1 MWKYIKYRF
10 NKAFEKNILFL
21 FFFLF
26 GASILGIFLFAI
38 LLFLLQKIGL
48 LSAEN
53 IFLQTLWY
61 VFRLFYDQNA
71 ILSLNVEQINLLDFI
86 SRFAVTIFGI
96 LVFSTIIGIIT
107 NFIYSRVEALRSGKG
122 KIEEEN
128 HIVFF
133 NFSIQ
138 LIPLIA
144 ELCVAY
150 SKEKK
155 TFVIVSNEEPLEV
168 IERINNSIVKI
179 PKNIS
184 IVARK
189 GFAWQRKLLDLVNL
203 SKAKQVIILKP
214 DVGEKYVSEL
224 DCDVEVGKSF
234 TYLIANENW
243 KKNPCSIVAEFHDD
257 STSRLYL
264 NYCKD
269 EINKQHEKFGKDWE
283 APSIISSSNLESS
296 LLSTCINT
304 PDLTEIYDNIFGYEG
319 SEIYFV
325 DPNELKFKNLLKKYW
340 GKGLKEINTVFDHII
355 VLGFYYYEDK
365 YDNTWNRIFLNTS
378 SGFPF
383 QENYG
388 LICIAEDED
397 QIINEF
403 TKSSNQI
410 NKVKE
415 INPNFKTDDGDID
428 ILLFDF
434 SSGKNI
440 KYLQHMIQSFIGL
453 NYYNN
458 LKSIKIFRQEVDE
471 SINDKKFLP
480 QKPDYKILENQDN
493 YPELG
498 LVFHVVKT
506 NSKQK
511 FNFQVYSIR
520 SNSILKSKIN
530 AGDFI
535 LNVITESDLAKFKNK
550 SEDEYSFFSNTSK
563 MAVKKFKDHVENLVK
578 DKNDLIIVVKNYNNN
593 KIDFIKLS
601 FKDIEMHKNLI
612 LSEFEKLKINRQKM
626 ISNIHENYIVEQKNL
641 DQFTKEMN
649 TTTAQEYENNNCYIF
664 INETSKKVQKFRDNP
679 TEDHVMINNFIG
691 FSNLKHD
698 NQKISDHS
706 MITEINGYRTK
717 KVLENYKNN
726 FFSPYMGNDVIEMN
740 SIISKYISSATFD
753 PKNAKLIDLLFG
765 RIHTIKAHS
774 LVDDVLKTNF
784 CELENYFQDKNE
796 TLIGIIDYEFDKMQN
811 RKINNITINPDQ
823 KKELIL
829 DKGDRL
835 ITIANFNN
843 LEMVNHSQWLHI
855 L

>member
-10 NKAFEKNILFL
+10 NKAFEKNILYL

-26 GASILGIFLFAI
+26 GASIVGIFLFAI
-38 LLFLLQKIGL
+38 LLFLLQTLGL
-48 LSAEN
+48 LSDEN

-71 ILSLNVEQINLLDFI
+71 ILSLSVEQNNLLDFI

-107 NFIYSRVEALRSGKG
+107 TFIANKVEALRSGKG

-128 HIVFF
+128 HIIFF

-138 LIPLIA
+138 LVPLIS

-150 SKEKK
+150 AKEKK
-155 TFVIVSNEEPLEV
+155 TFVIVSNEEPLKV
-168 IERINNSIVKI
+168 IDRVNSIIKI

-189 GFAWQRKLLDLVNL
+189 GFAWQSKTLDLVNL
-203 SKAKQVIILKP
+203 SKAKQIIILKP
-214 DVGEKYVSEL
+214 DVGEINTSEL

-243 KKNPCSIVAEFHDD
+243 QKNPCSIVAEFHD
-257 STSRLYL
+257 TSSSNLYL

-269 EINKQHEKFGKDWE
+269 IIKEQREKFGKDWE
-283 APSIISSSNLESS
+283 APSIISSSSLESN
-296 LLSTCINT
+296 LLATCINT

-319 SEIYFV
+319 SEVYFV
-325 DPNELKFKNLLKKYW
+325 DPKESKFANLLEKYW
-340 GKGLKEINTVFDHII
+340 GKGLKEINSIFNHII

-383 QENYG
+383 QKNYG
-388 LICIAEDED
+388 LVCIAEDED
-397 QIINEF
+397 QILSELS
-403 TKSSNQI
+403 KEHNQI
-410 NKVKE
+410 NNVKE
-415 INPNFKTDDGDID
+415 INPNFQTDDQDID
-428 ILLFDF
+428 ILLFDHTT
-434 SSGKNI
+434 GKNI
-440 KYLQHMIQSFIGL
+440 QYLKHMIHSIISL

-458 LKSIKIFRQEVDE
+458 LKSIKVFRQEIDE
-471 SINDKKFLP
+471 NTNDKNFLP
-480 QKPDYKILENQDN
+480 QKPDYRILENQEN
-493 YPELG
+493 RPELG
-498 LVFHVVKT
+498 LIFHVIKT

-511 FNFQVYSIR
+511 FNFQIYSIR
-520 SNSILKSKIN
+520 KNSILKSKIN
-530 AGDFI
+530 PGDII
-535 LNVITESDLAKFKNK
+535 LNIIKESDLTKFQNKN
-550 SEDEYSFFSNTSK
+550 EDEYSFFSTSSNVV
-563 MAVKKFKDHVENLVK
+563 VKKFKEYTEKLVK
-578 DKNDLIIVVKNYNNN
+578 DKNDLIIILKRFDNN

-601 FKDIEMHKNLI
+601 SKEVDKHKSLI
-612 LSEFEKLKINRQKM
+612 LTEFEKLKENRQKM
-626 ISNIHENYIVEQKNL
+626 ISNIYENYTVEEKDLKQSVK
-641 DQFTKEMN
+641 DM
-649 TTTAQEYENNNCYIF
+649 TTTTVQQYENSNCYIF
-664 INETSKKVQKFRDNP
+664 INETSKKIQKFRDNP
-679 TEDHVMINNFIG
+679 TEDHVMINNFVG

-706 MITEINGYRTK
+706 MITEVNGYRTK
-717 KVLENYKNN
+717 TILENYKNK

-753 PKNAKLIDLLFG
+753 SKNAKLIDLLFG

-774 LVDDVLKTNF
+774 LVDEELKTNF
-784 CELENYFQDKNE
+784 SELENYFQDKNE
-796 TLIGIIDYEFDKMQN
+796 TLIGIIDYDFNKMQN

-823 KKELIL
+823 KKEIVL

>member
-1 MWKYIKYRF
+1 MFKYIKYKF
-10 NKAFEKNILFL
+10 NKAFEKNILYL

-26 GASILGIFLFAI
+26 GISILGILLFAI
-38 LLFLLQKIGL
+38 LLFLLQTVGL
-48 LSAEN
+48 LSDEN

-71 ILSLNVEQINLLDFI
+71 ILSLSVEQNNLIDFI

-107 NFIYSRVEALRSGKG
+107 TFIANKVESLRSGKS

-138 LIPLIA
+138 LVPLIS

-150 SKEKK
+150 AKEKK
-155 TFVIVSNEEPLEV
+155 TFVIVSNEEPLRV
-168 IERINNSIVKI
+168 IERVNSIIKI

-189 GFAWQRKLLDLVNL
+189 GFAWQSKTLDLVNL
-203 SKAKQVIILKP
+203 SKAKQIIILKP
-214 DVGEKYVSEL
+214 DVGEKHTSEL

-243 KKNPCSIVAEFHDD
+243 QKNPCSIVAEFHDT
-257 STSRLYL
+257 STSNLYL

-269 EINKQHEKFGKDWE
+269 IIKMQREKLGKDWE
-283 APSIISSSNLESS
+283 APSIISSSSLESN
-296 LLSTCINT
+296 LLATCINT

-319 SEIYFV
+319 SEVYFV
-325 DPNELKFKNLLKKYW
+325 DPKEPKFASLLEKYW
-340 GKGLKEINTVFDHII
+340 GKGLKEINSIFDRII
-355 VLGFYYYEDK
+355 VLGFYYYDDK

-383 QENYG
+383 QKNYG
-388 LICIAEDED
+388 LVCIAEDED
-397 QIINEF
+397 QILSELS
-403 TKSSNQI
+403 KEHNQT

-415 INPNFKTDDGDID
+415 INPNFQTDDEDID
-428 ILLFDF
+428 ILLFDHTT
-434 SSGKNI
+434 GKNI
-440 KYLQHMIQSFIGL
+440 EYLKNMIKSIVGL

-458 LKSIKIFRQEVDE
+458 LKGIKVFRQEVDE
-471 SINDKKFLP
+471 NINDKKFLP
-480 QKPDYKILENQDN
+480 QKPDYKILENQEN
-493 YPELG
+493 HPEIG
-498 LVFHVVKT
+498 LIFHVIRT
-506 NSKQK
+506 NNKEK

-530 AGDFI
+530 PGDII
-535 LNVITESDLAKFKNK
+535 LNVITESELAKFQNKN
-550 SEDEYSFFSNTSK
+550 EDECSFFSNNSNK
-563 MAVKKFKDHVENLVK
+563 VAKKFKDYVEKLIK
-578 DKNDLIIVVKNYNNN
+578 DKNDVIIIVKHYNSNE
-593 KIDFIKLS
+593 IDFIKLS
-601 FKDIEMHKNLI
+601 NKDVDKHKNLI
-612 LSEFEKLKINRQKM
+612 LSEFEKLKEKRQKM
-626 ISNIHENYIVEQKNL
+626 ISNIYENYIVEQKNL
-641 DQFTKEMN
+641 DKSVKEMSA
-649 TTTAQEYENNNCYIF
+649 TTVQQYENSNCYIF
-664 INETSKKVQKFRDNP
+664 INDNSKKIQKFRDNP
-679 TEDHVMINNFIG
+679 TEDHAMINNFIG

-717 KVLENYKNN
+717 RILENYKNN

-765 RIHTIKAHS
+765 RVHTIKAHS
-774 LVDDVLKTNF
+774 LADDELKTNF

-796 TLIGIIDYEFDKMQN
+796 TLIGIIDYDFDKMQN

-823 KKELIL
+823 KKEIVL

>member
-10 NKAFEKNILFL
+10 NKAFEKNILYL

-26 GASILGIFLFAI
+26 GASIVGIFLFAI
-38 LLFLLQKIGL
+38 LLFLLQTLGL
-48 LSAEN
+48 LSDEN

-71 ILSLNVEQINLLDFI
+71 ILSLSVEQNNLLDFI

-107 NFIYSRVEALRSGKG
+107 TFIANKVEALRSGKG

-128 HIVFF
+128 HIIFF

-138 LIPLIA
+138 LVPLIS

-150 SKEKK
+150 AKEKK
-155 TFVIVSNEEPLEV
+155 TFVIVSNEEPLKV
-168 IERINNSIVKI
+168 IDRVNSIIKI

-189 GFAWQRKLLDLVNL
+189 GFAWQSKTLDLVNL
-203 SKAKQVIILKP
+203 SKAKQIIILKP
-214 DVGEKYVSEL
+214 DVGEINTSEL

-243 KKNPCSIVAEFHDD
+243 QKNPCSIVAEFHD
-257 STSRLYL
+257 TSSSNLYL

-269 EINKQHEKFGKDWE
+269 IIKEQREKFGKDWE
-283 APSIISSSNLESS
+283 APSIISSASLESNL
-296 LLSTCINT
+296 LATCINT

-319 SEIYFV
+319 SEVYFV
-325 DPNELKFKNLLKKYW
+325 DPKEPKFANLLEKYW
-340 GKGLKEINTVFDHII
+340 GKGLKEINSIFNHII

-383 QENYG
+383 QKNYG
-388 LICIAEDED
+388 LVCIAEDED
-397 QIINEF
+397 QILSELS
-403 TKSSNQI
+403 KEHNQI

-415 INPNFKTDDGDID
+415 INPNFQTDDQDID
-428 ILLFDF
+428 ILLFDHTT
-434 SSGKNI
+434 GKNI
-440 KYLQHMIQSFIGL
+440 QYLKHMIQSIISL

-458 LKSIKIFRQEVDE
+458 LKSIKVFRQEVDE
-471 SINDKKFLP
+471 NTNDKNFLP
-480 QKPDYKILENQDN
+480 QKPDYRILENQEN
-493 YPELG
+493 RPELG
-498 LVFHVVKT
+498 LIFHVIKT

-520 SNSILKSKIN
+520 KNSILKSKIN
-530 AGDFI
+530 PGDII
-535 LNVITESDLAKFKNK
+535 LNIIKESDLTKFQNKN
-550 SEDEYSFFSNTSK
+550 EDEYSFISSSSNIV
-563 MAVKKFKDHVENLVK
+563 VKKFKEYTEKLVK
-578 DKNDLIIVVKNYNNN
+578 DKNDLIIILKRFDNN

-601 FKDIEMHKNLI
+601 SKEVDKHKSLI
-612 LSEFEKLKINRQKM
+612 LTEFEKLKENRQKM
-626 ISNIHENYIVEQKNL
+626 ISNIYENYTVEEKNL
-641 DQFTKEMN
+641 EQSVKDMN
-649 TTTAQEYENNNCYIF
+649 TTTVQQYENSNCYIF
-664 INETSKKVQKFRDNP
+664 INESSKKIQKFRDNP
-679 TEDHVMINNFIG
+679 TEDHIMINNFVG

-706 MITEINGYRTK
+706 MITEVNGYRTK
-717 KVLENYKNN
+717 TILENYKNK

-753 PKNAKLIDLLFG
+753 SKNAKLIDLLFG

-774 LVDDVLKTNF
+774 LVDEELKTNF
-784 CELENYFQDKNE
+784 SELENYFQDKNE
-796 TLIGIIDYEFDKMQN
+796 TLIGIIDYDFNKMQN

-823 KKELIL
+823 KKEIVL

>member
-1 MWKYIKYRF
+1 MFKYIKYKF
-10 NKAFEKNILFL
+10 NKAFEKNILYL
-21 FFFLF
+21 FIFLF
-26 GASILGIFLFAI
+26 GISILGILLFAI
-38 LLFLLQKIGL
+38 LLFLLQTVGL
-48 LSAEN
+48 LSDEN

-71 ILSLNVEQINLLDFI
+71 ILSLSVEQNNLIDFI

-107 NFIYSRVEALRSGKG
+107 TFIANKVESLRSGKS

-138 LIPLIA
+138 LVPLIS

-150 SKEKK
+150 AKEKK
-155 TFVIVSNEEPLEV
+155 TFVIVSNEEPLRV
-168 IERINNSIVKI
+168 IERVNSIIKI

-189 GFAWQRKLLDLVNL
+189 GFAWQSKTLDLVNL
-203 SKAKQVIILKP
+203 SKAKQIIILKP
-214 DVGEKYVSEL
+214 DVGEKHTSEL

-243 KKNPCSIVAEFHDD
+243 QKNPCSIVAEFHDT
-257 STSRLYL
+257 STSNLYL
-264 NYCKD
+264 NYCEDIIKM
-269 EINKQHEKFGKDWE
+269 QREKLGKDWE
-283 APSIISSSNLESS
+283 APSIISSSSLESN
-296 LLSTCINT
+296 LLATCINT

-319 SEIYFV
+319 SEVYFV
-325 DPNELKFKNLLKKYW
+325 DPKEPKFASLLEKYW
-340 GKGLKEINTVFDHII
+340 GKGLKEINSIFDRII
-355 VLGFYYYEDK
+355 VLGFYYYDDK

-383 QENYG
+383 QKNYG
-388 LICIAEDED
+388 LVCIAEDED
-397 QIINEF
+397 QILSEL
-403 TKSSNQI
+403 TKEHNQT

-415 INPNFKTDDGDID
+415 INPNFQTDDEDID
-428 ILLFDF
+428 ILLFDHTT
-434 SSGKNI
+434 GKNI
-440 KYLQHMIQSFIGL
+440 EYLKHMIKSIIGL

-458 LKSIKIFRQEVDE
+458 LKGIKVFRQEVDE
-471 SINDKKFLP
+471 NINDKKFLP
-480 QKPDYKILENQDN
+480 QKPDYKILENQEN
-493 YPELG
+493 HPEIG
-498 LVFHVVKT
+498 LIFHVIRT
-506 NSKQK
+506 NNKEK

-530 AGDFI
+530 PGDII
-535 LNVITESDLAKFKNK
+535 LNVIAESELAKFQNKN
-550 SEDEYSFFSNTSK
+550 EDECSFFSNNSNK
-563 MAVKKFKDHVENLVK
+563 VVKKFKDYVEKLIK
-578 DKNDLIIVVKNYNNN
+578 DKNDVIIIVKHYNSNE
-593 KIDFIKLS
+593 IDFIKLS
-601 FKDIEMHKNLI
+601 NKDVDKHKDLI
-612 LSEFEKLKINRQKM
+612 LSEFEKLKEKRQKM
-626 ISNIHENYIVEQKNL
+626 ISNIYENYIVEQKNL
-641 DQFTKEMN
+641 DKSVKEMSA
-649 TTTAQEYENNNCYIF
+649 TTVQQYENSNCYIF
-664 INETSKKVQKFRDNP
+664 INDNSKKIQKFRDNP
-679 TEDHVMINNFIG
+679 TEDHAMINNFIG

-717 KVLENYKNN
+717 RILENYKNN

-765 RIHTIKAHS
+765 RVHTIKAHS
-774 LVDDVLKTNF
+774 LADDELKTNF

-796 TLIGIIDYEFDKMQN
+796 TLIGIIDYDFDKMQN

-823 KKELIL
+823 KKEIVL

>member
-10 NKAFEKNILFL
+10 NKAFEKNILYL

-26 GASILGIFLFAI
+26 GASIVGIFLFAI
-38 LLFLLQKIGL
+38 LLFLLQTLGL
-48 LSAEN
+48 LSDEN

-71 ILSLNVEQINLLDFI
+71 ILSLSVEQNNLLDFI

-107 NFIYSRVEALRSGKG
+107 TFIANKVEALRSGKG

-128 HIVFF
+128 HIIFF

-138 LIPLIA
+138 LVPLIS

-150 SKEKK
+150 AKEKK
-155 TFVIVSNEEPLEV
+155 TFVIVSNEEPLKV
-168 IERINNSIVKI
+168 IDRVNSIIKI

-189 GFAWQRKLLDLVNL
+189 GFAWQSKTLDLVNL
-203 SKAKQVIILKP
+203 SKAKQIIILKP
-214 DVGEKYVSEL
+214 DVGEINTSEL

-243 KKNPCSIVAEFHDD
+243 QKNPCSIVAEFHD
-257 STSRLYL
+257 TSSSNLYL

-269 EINKQHEKFGKDWE
+269 IIKEQREKLGKDWE
-283 APSIISSSNLESS
+283 APSIISSSSLESN
-296 LLSTCINT
+296 LLATCINT

-319 SEIYFV
+319 SEVYFV
-325 DPNELKFKNLLKKYW
+325 DPKESKFANLLEKYW
-340 GKGLKEINTVFDHII
+340 GKGLKEINSIFNHII
-355 VLGFYYYEDK
+355 VLGFYYYDDK

-383 QENYG
+383 QKNYG
-388 LICIAEDED
+388 LVCIAEDED
-397 QIINEF
+397 QILSELS
-403 TKSSNQI
+403 KEHNQI

-415 INPNFKTDDGDID
+415 INPNFQTDDQDIN
-428 ILLFDF
+428 ILLFDHTA
-434 SSGKNI
+434 GKNI
-440 KYLQHMIQSFIGL
+440 QYLKHMIQSIVSL

-458 LKSIKIFRQEVDE
+458 LKSIKVFRQDVDE
-471 SINDKKFLP
+471 NTNDKNFLP
-480 QKPDYKILENQDN
+480 QKPDYRILENQEN
-493 YPELG
+493 RPELG
-498 LVFHVVKT
+498 LIFHVIKT

-520 SNSILKSKIN
+520 KNSILKSKIN
-530 AGDFI
+530 PGDII
-535 LNVITESDLAKFKNK
+535 LNIIKESDLAKFQNKN
-550 SEDEYSFFSNTSK
+550 EDEYSFICSSSSIV
-563 MAVKKFKDHVENLVK
+563 VKKFKEYTEKLVK
-578 DKNDLIIVVKNYNNN
+578 DKNDLIIILKRYNNN
-593 KIDFIKLS
+593 KIDFVKLNS
-601 FKDIEMHKNLI
+601 KEVDKHKNLI
-612 LSEFEKLKINRQKM
+612 LNEFEKLKENRQKM
-626 ISNIHENYIVEQKNL
+626 ISNIYENYSVEEKNL
-641 DQFTKEMN
+641 EQSVKNMN
-649 TTTAQEYENNNCYIF
+649 TTTVQQYENSNCYIF
-664 INETSKKVQKFRDNP
+664 INETSKKIQKFRDNP

-706 MITEINGYRTK
+706 MITEVNGFRTK
-717 KVLENYKNN
+717 SILENYKNK

-765 RIHTIKAHS
+765 RVHTIKAHS
-774 LVDDVLKTNF
+774 LVDDELKTNF
-784 CELENYFQDKNE
+784 SELENYFQDKNE
-796 TLIGIIDYEFDKMQN
+796 TLIGIIDYDFDKMQN

-823 KKELIL
+823 KKEINL

>member
-1 MWKYIKYRF
+1 MFKYIKYKF
-10 NKAFEKNILFL
+10 NKAFEKNILYL

-26 GASILGIFLFAI
+26 GISILGILLFAI
-38 LLFLLQKIGL
+38 LLFLLQTVGL
-48 LSAEN
+48 LSDEN

-71 ILSLNVEQINLLDFI
+71 ILSLSVEQNNLIDFI

-107 NFIYSRVEALRSGKG
+107 TFIANKVESLRSGKS

-138 LIPLIA
+138 LVPLIS

-150 SKEKK
+150 AKEKK
-155 TFVIVSNEEPLEV
+155 TFVIVSNEEPLRV
-168 IERINNSIVKI
+168 IERVNSIIKI

-189 GFAWQRKLLDLVNL
+189 GFAWQSKTLDLVNL
-203 SKAKQVIILKP
+203 SKAKQIIILKP
-214 DVGEKYVSEL
+214 DVGEKHTSEL

-243 KKNPCSIVAEFHDD
+243 QKNPCSIVAEFHDT
-257 STSRLYL
+257 STSNLYL
-264 NYCKD
+264 NYCEDIIKM
-269 EINKQHEKFGKDWE
+269 QREKLGKDWE
-283 APSIISSSNLESS
+283 APSIISSSSLESN
-296 LLSTCINT
+296 LLATCINT

-319 SEIYFV
+319 SEVYFV
-325 DPNELKFKNLLKKYW
+325 DPKEPKFASLLEKYW
-340 GKGLKEINTVFDHII
+340 GKGLKEINSIFDRII
-355 VLGFYYYEDK
+355 VLGFYYYDDK

-383 QENYG
+383 QKNYG
-388 LICIAEDED
+388 LVCIAEDED
-397 QIINEF
+397 QILSEL
-403 TKSSNQI
+403 TKEHNQT

-415 INPNFKTDDGDID
+415 INPNFQTDDEDID
-428 ILLFDF
+428 ILLFDHTT
-434 SSGKNI
+434 GKNI
-440 KYLQHMIQSFIGL
+440 EYLKHMIKSIIGL

-458 LKSIKIFRQEVDE
+458 LKGIKVFRQEVDE
-471 SINDKKFLP
+471 NINDKKFLP
-480 QKPDYKILENQDN
+480 QKPDYKILENQEN
-493 YPELG
+493 HPEIG
-498 LVFHVVKT
+498 LIFHVIRT
-506 NSKQK
+506 NNKEK

-530 AGDFI
+530 PGDII
-535 LNVITESDLAKFKNK
+535 LNVITESELAKFQNKN
-550 SEDEYSFFSNTSK
+550 EDECSFFSNNSNK
-563 MAVKKFKDHVENLVK
+563 VAKKFKDYVEKLIK
-578 DKNDLIIVVKNYNNN
+578 DKNDLIIIVKHYNSNE
-593 KIDFIKLS
+593 IDFIKLS
-601 FKDIEMHKNLI
+601 NKDVDKHKNLI
-612 LSEFEKLKINRQKM
+612 LSEFEKLKEKRQKM
-626 ISNIHENYIVEQKNL
+626 ISNIYENYIVEQKNL
-641 DQFTKEMN
+641 DKSVKEMSA
-649 TTTAQEYENNNCYIF
+649 TTVQQYENSNCYIF
-664 INETSKKVQKFRDNP
+664 INDNSKKIQKFRDNP
-679 TEDHVMINNFIG
+679 TEDHAMINNFIG

-698 NQKISDHS
+698 SQKISDHS

-717 KVLENYKNN
+717 RILENYKNN

-765 RIHTIKAHS
+765 RVHTIKAHS
-774 LVDDVLKTNF
+774 LADDELKTNF

-796 TLIGIIDYEFDKMQN
+796 TLIGIIDYDFDKMQN

-823 KKELIL
+823 KKEIVL

>member
-1 MWKYIKYRF
+1 MFKYIKYKF
-10 NKAFEKNILFL
+10 NKAFEKNILYL

-26 GASILGIFLFAI
+26 GISILGILLFAI
-38 LLFLLQKIGL
+38 LLFLLQTVGL
-48 LSAEN
+48 LSDEN

-71 ILSLNVEQINLLDFI
+71 ILSLSVEQNNLIDFI

-107 NFIYSRVEALRSGKG
+107 TFIANKVESLRSGKS

-138 LIPLIA
+138 LVPLIS

-150 SKEKK
+150 AKEKK
-155 TFVIVSNEEPLEV
+155 TFVIVSNEEPLRV
-168 IERINNSIVKI
+168 IERVNSIIKI

-189 GFAWQRKLLDLVNL
+189 GFAWQSKTLDLVNL
-203 SKAKQVIILKP
+203 SKAKQIIILKP
-214 DVGEKYVSEL
+214 DVGEKHTSEL

-243 KKNPCSIVAEFHDD
+243 QKNPCSIVAEFHDT
-257 STSRLYL
+257 STSNLYL
-264 NYCKD
+264 NYCEDIIKM
-269 EINKQHEKFGKDWE
+269 QREKLGKDWE
-283 APSIISSSNLESS
+283 APSIISSSSLESN
-296 LLSTCINT
+296 LLATCINT

-319 SEIYFV
+319 SEVYFV
-325 DPNELKFKNLLKKYW
+325 DTKEPKFTNVLNKYW
-340 GKGLKEINTVFDHII
+340 GKGLKEINSIFDRII
-355 VLGFYYYEDK
+355 VLGFYYYDDK

-383 QENYG
+383 QKNYG
-388 LICIAEDED
+388 LVCIAEDED
-397 QIINEF
+397 QILSELNKEH
-403 TKSSNQI
+403 NQT
-410 NKVKE
+410 NKIKE
-415 INPNFKTDDGDID
+415 INPNFQTDDEDID
-428 ILLFDF
+428 ILLFDHTT
-434 SSGKNI
+434 GKNI
-440 KYLQHMIQSFIGL
+440 EYLKHMIKSIIGL

-458 LKSIKIFRQEVDE
+458 LKGIKVFRQEVDE
-471 SINDKKFLP
+471 NINDKKFLP
-480 QKPDYKILENQDN
+480 QKSDYKTLENQEN
-493 YPELG
+493 HPEIG
-498 LVFHVVKT
+498 LIFHVIRT
-506 NSKQK
+506 NHKEK

-530 AGDFI
+530 PGDII
-535 LNVITESDLAKFKNK
+535 LNVIEESDLAKFQNKN
-550 SEDEYSFFSNTSK
+550 EDECSFFSNNSNIV
-563 MAVKKFKDHVENLVK
+563 VKEFKEHVEKLVK
-578 DKNDLIIVVKNYNNN
+578 DKNDLIIVVKYYNSNE
-593 KIDFIKLS
+593 IDFIKLS
-601 FKDIEMHKNLI
+601 NKDVDKHKNLI
-612 LSEFEKLKINRQKM
+612 LSEFEKLKEKRQKM
-626 ISNIHENYIVEQKNL
+626 ISNIYENYIVEQKNL
-641 DQFTKEMN
+641 EKSVKEMSV
-649 TTTAQEYENNNCYIF
+649 TTVQQYENSNCYIF
-664 INETSKKVQKFRDNP
+664 INDTSKKIQKFRDNP
-679 TEDHVMINNFIG
+679 TEDHAMINNFIG

-698 NQKISDHS
+698 SQKISDHS

-717 KVLENYKNN
+717 RILENYKNN

-765 RIHTIKAHS
+765 RVHTIKAHS
-774 LVDDVLKTNF
+774 LADDELKTNF

-796 TLIGIIDYEFDKMQN
+796 TLIGIIDYDFDKMQN

-823 KKELIL
+823 KKEIVL

>member
-10 NKAFEKNILFL
+10 NKAFEKNILYL

-38 LLFLLQKIGL
+38 LLFLLQTLGL
-48 LSAEN
+48 LSEEN

-71 ILSLNVEQINLLDFI
+71 ILSLNVEQNNLLDFI
-86 SRFAVTIFGI
+86 SRFAVTVFGI

-107 NFIYSRVEALRSGKG
+107 TFIANKVEALRSGKG

-128 HIVFF
+128 HIIFF

-138 LIPLIA
+138 LVPLIS

-150 SKEKK
+150 AKEKK
-155 TFVIVSNEEPLEV
+155 TFVIVSNEEPLKV
-168 IERINNSIVKI
+168 IDRVNSIIKI

-189 GFAWQRKLLDLVNL
+189 GFAWQSKTLDLVNL
-203 SKAKQVIILKP
+203 SKAKQIIILKP
-214 DVGEKYVSEL
+214 DVGEINTSEL

-243 KKNPCSIVAEFHDD
+243 QKNPCSIVAEFHD
-257 STSRLYL
+257 TSSSNLYL

-269 EINKQHEKFGKDWE
+269 IIKEQREKFGKDWE
-283 APSIISSSNLESS
+283 APSIISSSSLESN
-296 LLSTCINT
+296 LLATCINT

-319 SEIYFV
+319 SEVYFV
-325 DPNELKFKNLLKKYW
+325 DPKEPKFANLLEKYW
-340 GKGLKEINTVFDHII
+340 GKGLKEINSIFNHII

-383 QENYG
+383 QKNYG
-388 LICIAEDED
+388 LVCIAEDED
-397 QIINEF
+397 QILSELS
-403 TKSSNQI
+403 KEHNQI

-415 INPNFKTDDGDID
+415 INPNFQTDDQDID
-428 ILLFDF
+428 ILLFDHTT
-434 SSGKNI
+434 GKNI
-440 KYLQHMIQSFIGL
+440 QYLKHMIQSIISL

-458 LKSIKIFRQEVDE
+458 LKSIKVFRQDVDE
-471 SINDKKFLP
+471 NTNDKNFLP
-480 QKPDYKILENQDN
+480 QKPDYRILENQEN
-493 YPELG
+493 RPELG
-498 LVFHVVKT
+498 LIFHVIKT

-520 SNSILKSKIN
+520 KNSILKSKIN
-530 AGDFI
+530 PGDII
-535 LNVITESDLAKFKNK
+535 LNIIKESDLTKFQNKN
-550 SEDEYSFFSNTSK
+550 EDEYSFFSTSSNVV
-563 MAVKKFKDHVENLVK
+563 VKKFKEYTEKLVK
-578 DKNDLIIVVKNYNNN
+578 DKNDLIIILKRFDNN

-601 FKDIEMHKNLI
+601 SKEVDKHKSLI
-612 LSEFEKLKINRQKM
+612 LTEFEKLKENRQKM
-626 ISNIHENYIVEQKNL
+626 ISNIYENYTVEEKNL
-641 DQFTKEMN
+641 EQSVKDMN
-649 TTTAQEYENNNCYIF
+649 TTTVQQYENSNCYIF
-664 INETSKKVQKFRDNP
+664 INESSKKIQKFRDNP
-679 TEDHVMINNFIG
+679 TEDHIMINNFVG

-706 MITEINGYRTK
+706 MITEVNGYRTK
-717 KVLENYKNN
+717 TILENYKNK

-753 PKNAKLIDLLFG
+753 SKNAKLIDLLFG

-774 LVDDVLKTNF
+774 LVDEELKTNF
-784 CELENYFQDKNE
+784 SELENYFQGKNE
-796 TLIGIIDYEFDKMQN
+796 TLIGIIDYDFNKMQN

-823 KKELIL
+823 KKEIVL

>member
-10 NKAFEKNILFL
+10 NKAFEKNILYL

-38 LLFLLQKIGL
+38 LLFLLQTLGL
-48 LSAEN
+48 LSEEN

-71 ILSLNVEQINLLDFI
+71 ILSLNVEQNNLLDFI
-86 SRFAVTIFGI
+86 SRFAVTVFGI

-107 NFIYSRVEALRSGKG
+107 TFIANKVEALRSGKG

-128 HIVFF
+128 HIIFF

-138 LIPLIA
+138 LVPLIS

-150 SKEKK
+150 AKEKK
-155 TFVIVSNEEPLEV
+155 TFVIVSNEEPLKV
-168 IERINNSIVKI
+168 IDRVNSIIKI

-189 GFAWQRKLLDLVNL
+189 GFAWQSKTLDLVNL
-203 SKAKQVIILKP
+203 SKAKQIIILKP
-214 DVGEKYVSEL
+214 DVGEINTSEL

-243 KKNPCSIVAEFHDD
+243 QKNPCSIVAEFHD
-257 STSRLYL
+257 TSSSNLYL

-269 EINKQHEKFGKDWE
+269 IIKEQREKFGKDWE
-283 APSIISSSNLESS
+283 APSIISSSSLESN
-296 LLSTCINT
+296 LLATCINT

-319 SEIYFV
+319 SEVYFV
-325 DPNELKFKNLLKKYW
+325 DPKEPKFANLLEKYW
-340 GKGLKEINTVFDHII
+340 GKGLKEINSIFNHII

-383 QENYG
+383 QKNYG
-388 LICIAEDED
+388 LVCIAEDED
-397 QIINEF
+397 QILSELS
-403 TKSSNQI
+403 KEHNQI

-415 INPNFKTDDGDID
+415 INPNFQTDDQDID
-428 ILLFDF
+428 ILLFDHTT
-434 SSGKNI
+434 GKNI
-440 KYLQHMIQSFIGL
+440 QYLKHMIQSIISL

-458 LKSIKIFRQEVDE
+458 LKSIKVFRHDVDE
-471 SINDKKFLP
+471 NTNDKNFLP
-480 QKPDYKILENQDN
+480 QKPDYRILENQEN
-493 YPELG
+493 RPELG
-498 LVFHVVKT
+498 LIFHVIKT

-520 SNSILKSKIN
+520 KNSILKSKIN
-530 AGDFI
+530 PGDII
-535 LNVITESDLAKFKNK
+535 LNIIKESDLTKFQNKN
-550 SEDEYSFFSNTSK
+550 EDEYSFFSTSSNVV
-563 MAVKKFKDHVENLVK
+563 VKKFKEYTEKLVK
-578 DKNDLIIVVKNYNNN
+578 DKNDLIIILKRFDNN

-601 FKDIEMHKNLI
+601 SKEVDKHKSLI
-612 LSEFEKLKINRQKM
+612 LTEFEKLKENRQKM
-626 ISNIHENYIVEQKNL
+626 ISNIYENYTVEEKNL
-641 DQFTKEMN
+641 EQSVKDMN
-649 TTTAQEYENNNCYIF
+649 TTTVQQYVNSNCYIF
-664 INETSKKVQKFRDNP
+664 INESSKKIQKFRDNP
-679 TEDHVMINNFIG
+679 TEDHIMINNFVG

-706 MITEINGYRTK
+706 MITEVNGYRTK
-717 KVLENYKNN
+717 TILENYKNK

-753 PKNAKLIDLLFG
+753 SKNAKLIDLLFG

-774 LVDDVLKTNF
+774 LVDEELKTNF
-784 CELENYFQDKNE
+784 SELENYFQDKNE
-796 TLIGIIDYEFDKMQN
+796 TLIGIIDYDFNKMQN

-823 KKELIL
+823 KKEIVL

>member
-1 MWKYIKYRF
+1 MWKYIKYKF
-10 NKAFEKNILFL
+10 NKAFEKNILYL

-26 GASILGIFLFAI
+26 AVSILGIFLFSI
-38 LLFLLQKIGL
+38 FLFLLQEIGL
-48 LSAEN
+48 LSDEN

-71 ILSLNVEQINLLDFI
+71 ILVLNVEQNNLLDFI

-107 NFIYSRVEALRSGKG
+107 TFIGNKVESLRSGKG
-122 KIEEEN
+122 KIEEED
-128 HIVFF
+128 HIIFF

-138 LIPLIA
+138 LVPLIT

-150 SKEKK
+150 AKEKK
-155 TFVIVSNEEPLEV
+155 TFVIVSNEEPLKV
-168 IERINNSIVKI
+168 IERINGIVKI

-189 GFAWQRKLLDLVNL
+189 GFAWQSKLLDLVNL
-203 SKAKQVIILKP
+203 SKAKQLIILKP
-214 DVGEKYVSEL
+214 DVGEKYPSEL

-243 KKNPCSIVAEFHDD
+243 QKNPCSIVAEFHDA
-257 STSRLYL
+257 STSSLYL
-264 NYCKD
+264 SYCQD
-269 EINKQHEKFGKDWE
+269 VINKQHKKLGKDWE
-283 APSIISSSNLESS
+283 APSIISSSSLESN

-319 SEIYFV
+319 SEVYFV
-325 DPNELKFKNLLKKYW
+325 DPKETKFESLLKKYQ
-340 GKGLKEINTVFDHII
+340 GKGLKEINTIFDRII
-355 VLGFYYYEDK
+355 VLGFYYYDDK

-397 QIINEF
+397 QILSEL
-403 TKSSNQI
+403 TKENNQV
-410 NKVKE
+410 NKVRE
-415 INPNFKTDDGDID
+415 INPKFQTDDEDID
-428 ILLFDF
+428 ILLFDHTT
-434 SSGKNI
+434 GKNI
-440 KYLQHMIQSFIGL
+440 EYLKHMIQSVIGL

-458 LKSIKIFRQEVDE
+458 LKSIKVFRQEVDE
-471 SINDKKFLP
+471 NTKDRKFLP
-480 QKPDYKILENQDN
+480 QKPDYKILENQEN
-493 YPELG
+493 HPELG
-498 LVFHVVKT
+498 LIFHVVRT

-520 SNSILKSKIN
+520 TNSILKPKIN
-530 AGDFI
+530 PGDII
-535 LNVITESDLAKFKNK
+535 LNIITEADLVKFQNKN
-550 SEDEYSFFSNTSK
+550 EDEYSFFSNSPNIV
-563 MAVKKFKDHVENLVK
+563 VKKFKDHTEKLVK
-578 DKNDLIIVVKNYNNN
+578 DKNDLIIIVKHYDNN
-593 KIDFIKLS
+593 KINFIKLS
-601 FKDIEMHKNLI
+601 SKDIDEHKNLI
-612 LSEFEKLKINRQKM
+612 LNEFEKLKENRQKM
-626 ISNIHENYIVEQKNL
+626 ISNIYENYTVEQKNL
-641 DQFTKEMN
+641 EKSVNEMN
-649 TTTAQEYENNNCYIF
+649 TTTVQQYENSNCYIF
-664 INETSKKVQKFRDNP
+664 INDTSKKIQKFRDNP
-679 TEDHVMINNFIG
+679 TEDHTMINNFIG

-717 KVLENYKNN
+717 EILENYKNN

-765 RIHTIKAHS
+765 RVHAIKAHS
-774 LVDDVLKTNF
+774 LVDDELKTNF

-796 TLIGIIDYEFDKMQN
+796 TLIGIIDYDFDKMQN

-823 KKELIL
+823 KKEIVL

>member
-10 NKAFEKNILFL
+10 NKAFEKNILYL

-26 GASILGIFLFAI
+26 GASIVGIFLFAI
-38 LLFLLQKIGL
+38 LLFLLQTLGL
-48 LSAEN
+48 LSDEN

-71 ILSLNVEQINLLDFI
+71 ILNLSVEQNNLLDFI

-107 NFIYSRVEALRSGKG
+107 TFIANKVEALRSGKG

-128 HIVFF
+128 HIIFF

-138 LIPLIA
+138 LVPLIS

-150 SKEKK
+150 AKEKK
-155 TFVIVSNEEPLEV
+155 TFVIVSNEEPLKV
-168 IERINNSIVKI
+168 IDRVNSIIKI

-189 GFAWQRKLLDLVNL
+189 GFAWQRKTLDLVNL
-203 SKAKQVIILKP
+203 SKAKQIIILKP

-224 DCDVEVGKSF
+224 ECDVEVGKSF

-243 KKNPCSIVAEFHDD
+243 QKNPCSIVAEFHD
-257 STSRLYL
+257 TSSSNLYL

-269 EINKQHEKFGKDWE
+269 IIKEQREKFGKDWE
-283 APSIISSSNLESS
+283 APSIISSASLESNL
-296 LLSTCINT
+296 LATCINT

-319 SEIYFV
+319 SEVYFV
-325 DPNELKFKNLLKKYW
+325 DPKESKFANLLEKYW
-340 GKGLKEINTVFDHII
+340 GKGLKEINSIFNHII

-383 QENYG
+383 QKNYG
-388 LICIAEDED
+388 LVCIAEDED
-397 QIINEF
+397 QILSELS
-403 TKSSNQI
+403 KEHNQI

-415 INPNFKTDDGDID
+415 INPNFQTDDQDID
-428 ILLFDF
+428 ILLFDHTT
-434 SSGKNI
+434 GKNI
-440 KYLQHMIQSFIGL
+440 QYLKHMIHSIISL

-458 LKSIKIFRQEVDE
+458 LKSIKVFRQDVDE
-471 SINDKKFLP
+471 NTNDKNFLP
-480 QKPDYKILENQDN
+480 QKPDYRILENQEN
-493 YPELG
+493 RPELG
-498 LVFHVVKT
+498 LIFHVIKT

-520 SNSILKSKIN
+520 KNSILKSKIN
-530 AGDFI
+530 SGDII
-535 LNVITESDLAKFKNK
+535 LNIIKESDLTKFQNKN
-550 SEDEYSFFSNTSK
+550 EDECSFFSTSSNVV
-563 MAVKKFKDHVENLVK
+563 VKKFKEYTEKLVK
-578 DKNDLIIVVKNYNNN
+578 DKNDLIIILKRFDSN

-601 FKDIEMHKNLI
+601 SKEVDKHKSLI
-612 LSEFEKLKINRQKM
+612 LVEFEKLKENRQKM
-626 ISNIHENYIVEQKNL
+626 ISNIYENYTVEEKDLKQSVK
-641 DQFTKEMN
+641 DMN
-649 TTTAQEYENNNCYIF
+649 TTTVQQYENSNCYIF
-664 INETSKKVQKFRDNP
+664 INETSKKIQKFRDNP
-679 TEDHVMINNFIG
+679 TEDHVMINNFVG

-706 MITEINGYRTK
+706 MITEVNGYRTK
-717 KVLENYKNN
+717 TILENYKNK

-753 PKNAKLIDLLFG
+753 SKNAKLIDLLFG
-765 RIHTIKAHS
+765 RVHTIKAHS
-774 LVDDVLKTNF
+774 LIDDELKTNF
-784 CELENYFQDKNE
+784 SELENYFQDKNE
-796 TLIGIIDYEFDKMQN
+796 TLIGIIDYDFDKMQN

-823 KKELIL
+823 KKEINL

>member
-1 MWKYIKYRF
+1 MFKYIKYKF
-10 NKAFEKNILFL
+10 NKAFEKNILYL

-26 GASILGIFLFAI
+26 GISILGILLFAI
-38 LLFLLQKIGL
+38 LLFLLQTVGL
-48 LSAEN
+48 LSDEN

-71 ILSLNVEQINLLDFI
+71 ILSLSVEQNNLIDFI

-107 NFIYSRVEALRSGKG
+107 TFIANKVESLRSGKS

-138 LIPLIA
+138 LVPLIS

-150 SKEKK
+150 AKEKK
-155 TFVIVSNEEPLEV
+155 TFVIVSNEEPLRV
-168 IERINNSIVKI
+168 IERVNSIIKI

-189 GFAWQRKLLDLVNL
+189 GFAWQSKTLDLVNL
-203 SKAKQVIILKP
+203 SKAKQIIILKP
-214 DVGEKYVSEL
+214 DVGEKHTSEL

-243 KKNPCSIVAEFHDD
+243 QKNPCSIVAEFHDT
-257 STSRLYL
+257 STSNLYL

-269 EINKQHEKFGKDWE
+269 IIKMQREKLGKDWE
-283 APSIISSSNLESS
+283 APSIISSSSLESN
-296 LLSTCINT
+296 LLATCINT

-319 SEIYFV
+319 SEVYFV
-325 DPNELKFKNLLKKYW
+325 DPKEPKFASLLEKYW
-340 GKGLKEINTVFDHII
+340 GKGLKEINSIFDRII
-355 VLGFYYYEDK
+355 VLGFYYYDDK

-383 QENYG
+383 QKNYG
-388 LICIAEDED
+388 LVCIAEDED
-397 QIINEF
+397 QILSEL
-403 TKSSNQI
+403 TKEHNQT

-415 INPNFKTDDGDID
+415 INPNFQTDDEDID
-428 ILLFDF
+428 ILLFDHTT
-434 SSGKNI
+434 GKNI
-440 KYLQHMIQSFIGL
+440 EYLKHMIKSIIGL

-458 LKSIKIFRQEVDE
+458 LKGIKVFRQEVDE
-471 SINDKKFLP
+471 NINDKKFLP
-480 QKPDYKILENQDN
+480 QKPDYKTLENQEN
-493 YPELG
+493 HPEIG
-498 LVFHVVKT
+498 LIFHVIRT
-506 NSKQK
+506 NNKEK

-530 AGDFI
+530 PGDII
-535 LNVITESDLAKFKNK
+535 LNVISESELAKFQNKN
-550 SEDEYSFFSNTSK
+550 EDECSFFSNNSNK
-563 MAVKKFKDHVENLVK
+563 VVKKFKDYVEKLIK
-578 DKNDLIIVVKNYNNN
+578 DKNDVIIIVKHYNSNE
-593 KIDFIKLS
+593 IDFIKLS
-601 FKDIEMHKNLI
+601 NKDVSKHKDLI
-612 LSEFEKLKINRQKM
+612 LSEFEKLKEKRQKM
-626 ISNIHENYIVEQKNL
+626 ISNIYENYIVEQKNL
-641 DQFTKEMN
+641 DKSVKEMSA
-649 TTTAQEYENNNCYIF
+649 TTVQQYENSNCYIF
-664 INETSKKVQKFRDNP
+664 INDNSKKIQKFRDNP
-679 TEDHVMINNFIG
+679 TEDHAMINNFIG

-717 KVLENYKNN
+717 RILENYKNN

-765 RIHTIKAHS
+765 RVHTIKAHS
-774 LVDDVLKTNF
+774 LADDELKTNF

-796 TLIGIIDYEFDKMQN
+796 TLIGIIDYDFDKMQN

-823 KKELIL
+823 KKEIVL

>member
-10 NKAFEKNILFL
+10 NKAFEKNILYL

-38 LLFLLQKIGL
+38 LLFLLQEIGL
-48 LSAEN
+48 LSEEN

-71 ILSLNVEQINLLDFI
+71 ILSLNVEQNNLLDFI

-107 NFIYSRVEALRSGKG
+107 NFISSRVEALRSGKG

-138 LIPLIA
+138 LIPLIT

-150 SKEKK
+150 AKEKK
-155 TFVIVSNEEPLEV
+155 TFVIVSNEESLAV
-168 IERINNSIVKI
+168 IERINSIVKI

-189 GFAWQRKLLDLVNL
+189 GFAWQKKLLDLVNL

-224 DCDVEVGKSF
+224 ECDVEVGKSF

-243 KKNPCSIVAEFHDD
+243 QKNPCSIVAEFHDD

-269 EINKQHEKFGKDWE
+269 IIIKQREKFGKDWD
-283 APSIISSSNLESS
+283 APSIISSSNLESN

-325 DPNELKFKNLLKKYW
+325 DPNELKYKNLLKKYW
-340 GKGLKEINTVFDHII
+340 GKGIKEINTIFDHII
-355 VLGFYYYEDK
+355 VLGFYYNEDK

-388 LICIAEDED
+388 LICIAEDEN
-397 QIINEF
+397 QIVNEF
-403 TKSSNQI
+403 NKTTNQI
-410 NKVKE
+410 SKVKV
-415 INPNFKTDDGDID
+415 INPNFQTDEGDID

-440 KYLQHMIQSFIGL
+440 KYLQRMIHSIIDL

-458 LKSIKIFRQEVDE
+458 LKSIKIYRQEFDE
-471 SINDKKFLP
+471 SLKDKKFLP
-480 QKPDYKILENQDN
+480 KKPDYKILENQEN
-493 YPELG
+493 HPELG

-506 NSKQK
+506 NNKQK

-530 AGDFI
+530 PGDFI
-535 LNVITESDLAKFKNK
+535 LNVIAESDLAKFKNK
-550 SEDEYSFFSNTSK
+550 SENEYSFFSNTSK
-563 MAVKKFKDHVENLVK
+563 TIVKKFKDHVENLVK
-578 DKNDLIIVVKNYNNN
+578 DKNDLIIIVKNYNNN
-593 KIDFIKLS
+593 KIDFIKLNS
-601 FKDIEMHKNLI
+601 KDIGEHKDRI
-612 LSEFEKLKINRQKM
+612 ISEFERLKENRQKM
-626 ISNIHENYIVEQKNL
+626 ISNIYENYTVEQKNL
-641 DQFTKEMN
+641 EQFTKEMN
-649 TTTAQEYENNNCYIF
+649 TTTVQEYENSNCYIF
-664 INETSKKVQKFRDNP
+664 INETSKQIQKFRDNP
-679 TEDHVMINNFIG
+679 TEDHVMINNIIG
-691 FSNLKHD
+691 FSNLKHN

-717 KVLENYKNN
+717 KVLENYKSN

-753 PKNAKLIDLLFG
+753 PKNTKLIDLLFG

-774 LVDDVLKTNF
+774 LADDVLKTNF
-784 CELENYFQDKNE
+784 CELESYFQDKNE

-811 RKINNITINPDQ
+811 RKINKININPDQ

-843 LEMVNHSQWLHI
+843 LETVNHSQWLHI

>member
-10 NKAFEKNILFL
+10 NKAFEKNILYL

-26 GASILGIFLFAI
+26 GASIVGIFLFAI
-38 LLFLLQKIGL
+38 LLFLLQTLGL
-48 LSAEN
+48 LSDEN

-71 ILSLNVEQINLLDFI
+71 ILSLSVEQNNLLDFI

-107 NFIYSRVEALRSGKG
+107 TFIANKVEALRSGKG

-128 HIVFF
+128 HIIFF

-138 LIPLIA
+138 LVPLIS

-150 SKEKK
+150 AKEKK
-155 TFVIVSNEEPLEV
+155 TFVIVSNEEPLKV
-168 IERINNSIVKI
+168 IDRVNSIIKI

-189 GFAWQRKLLDLVNL
+189 GFAWQSKTLDLVNL
-203 SKAKQVIILKP
+203 SKAKQIIILKP
-214 DVGEKYVSEL
+214 DVGEINTSEL

-243 KKNPCSIVAEFHDD
+243 QKNPCSIVAEFHD
-257 STSRLYL
+257 TSSSNLYL

-269 EINKQHEKFGKDWE
+269 IIKEQREKFGKDWE
-283 APSIISSSNLESS
+283 APSIISSSSLESN
-296 LLSTCINT
+296 LLATCINT

-319 SEIYFV
+319 SEVYFV
-325 DPNELKFKNLLKKYW
+325 DPKESKFANLLEKYW
-340 GKGLKEINTVFDHII
+340 GKGLKEINSIFNHII

-383 QENYG
+383 QKNYG
-388 LICIAEDED
+388 LVCIAEDED
-397 QIINEF
+397 QILSELS
-403 TKSSNQI
+403 KEHNQI

-415 INPNFKTDDGDID
+415 INPNFQTDDQDID
-428 ILLFDF
+428 ILLFDHTT
-434 SSGKNI
+434 GKNI
-440 KYLQHMIQSFIGL
+440 QYLKHMIHSIISL

-458 LKSIKIFRQEVDE
+458 LKSIKVFRQDVDE
-471 SINDKKFLP
+471 NTNDKNFLP
-480 QKPDYKILENQDN
+480 QKPDYRILENQEN
-493 YPELG
+493 RPELG
-498 LVFHVVKT
+498 LIFHVIKT

-520 SNSILKSKIN
+520 KNSILKSKIN
-530 AGDFI
+530 SGDII
-535 LNVITESDLAKFKNK
+535 LNIIKESDLTKFQNKN
-550 SEDEYSFFSNTSK
+550 EDEYSFISSSSNIV
-563 MAVKKFKDHVENLVK
+563 VKKFKEHTEKLVK
-578 DKNDLIIVVKNYNNN
+578 DKNDLIIILKRFDSN

-601 FKDIEMHKNLI
+601 SKEVDKHKSLI
-612 LSEFEKLKINRQKM
+612 LVEFEKLKENRQKM
-626 ISNIHENYIVEQKNL
+626 ISNIYENYTVEEKDL
-641 DQFTKEMN
+641 ELSVKDMN
-649 TTTAQEYENNNCYIF
+649 TTTVQQYENSNCYIF
-664 INETSKKVQKFRDNP
+664 INESSKKIQKFRDNP
-679 TEDHVMINNFIG
+679 TEDHIMINNFVG

-706 MITEINGYRTK
+706 MITEVNGYRTK
-717 KVLENYKNN
+717 TILENYKNK

-753 PKNAKLIDLLFG
+753 SKNAKLIDLLFG

-774 LVDDVLKTNF
+774 LVDEELKTNF
-784 CELENYFQDKNE
+784 SELENYFQDKNE
-796 TLIGIIDYEFDKMQN
+796 TLIGIIDYDFNKMQN

-823 KKELIL
+823 KKEIVL

>member
-10 NKAFEKNILFL
+10 NKAFEKNILYL

-38 LLFLLQKIGL
+38 LLFLLQTLGL
-48 LSAEN
+48 LSEEN

-71 ILSLNVEQINLLDFI
+71 ILSLNVEQNNLLDFI

-107 NFIYSRVEALRSGKG
+107 TFIANKVEALRSGKG

-128 HIVFF
+128 HIIFF

-138 LIPLIA
+138 LVPLIS

-150 SKEKK
+150 AKEKK
-155 TFVIVSNEEPLEV
+155 TFVIVSNEEPLKV
-168 IERINNSIVKI
+168 IDRVNSIIKI

-189 GFAWQRKLLDLVNL
+189 GFAWQSKTLDLVNL
-203 SKAKQVIILKP
+203 SKAKQIIILKP
-214 DVGEKYVSEL
+214 DVGEINTSEL

-243 KKNPCSIVAEFHDD
+243 QKNPCSIVAEFHD
-257 STSRLYL
+257 TSSSNLYL

-269 EINKQHEKFGKDWE
+269 IIKEQREKFGKDWE
-283 APSIISSSNLESS
+283 APSIISSSSLESN
-296 LLSTCINT
+296 LLATCINT

-319 SEIYFV
+319 SEVYFV
-325 DPNELKFKNLLKKYW
+325 DPKEPKFANLLEKYW
-340 GKGLKEINTVFDHII
+340 GKGLKEINSIFNHII

-383 QENYG
+383 QKNYG
-388 LICIAEDED
+388 LVCIAEDED
-397 QIINEF
+397 QILSELS
-403 TKSSNQI
+403 KEHNQI
-410 NKVKE
+410 NNVKE
-415 INPNFKTDDGDID
+415 INPNFQTDDQDID
-428 ILLFDF
+428 ILLFDHTT
-434 SSGKNI
+434 GKNI
-440 KYLQHMIQSFIGL
+440 QYLKHMIHSIISL

-458 LKSIKIFRQEVDE
+458 LKSIKVFRQDVDE
-471 SINDKKFLP
+471 NTNDKNFLP
-480 QKPDYKILENQDN
+480 QKPDYRILENQEN
-493 YPELG
+493 RPELG
-498 LVFHVVKT
+498 LIFHVIKT

-520 SNSILKSKIN
+520 KNSILKSKIN
-530 AGDFI
+530 PGDII
-535 LNVITESDLAKFKNK
+535 LNIIKESDLTKFQNKN
-550 SEDEYSFFSNTSK
+550 EDEYSFFSTSSNVV
-563 MAVKKFKDHVENLVK
+563 VKKFKEYTEKLVK
-578 DKNDLIIVVKNYNNN
+578 DKNDLIIILKRFDNN

-601 FKDIEMHKNLI
+601 SKEVDKHKSLI
-612 LSEFEKLKINRQKM
+612 LTEFEKLKENRQKM
-626 ISNIHENYIVEQKNL
+626 ISNIYENYTVEEKNL
-641 DQFTKEMN
+641 EQSVKDMN
-649 TTTAQEYENNNCYIF
+649 TTTVQQYENSNCYIF
-664 INETSKKVQKFRDNP
+664 INESSKKIQKFRDNP
-679 TEDHVMINNFIG
+679 TEDHIMINNFVG

-706 MITEINGYRTK
+706 MITEVNGYRTK
-717 KVLENYKNN
+717 TILENYKNK

-753 PKNAKLIDLLFG
+753 SKNAKLIDLLFG

-774 LVDDVLKTNF
+774 LVDEELKTNF
-784 CELENYFQDKNE
+784 SELENYFQDKNE
-796 TLIGIIDYEFDKMQN
+796 TLIGIIDYDFDKMQN

-823 KKELIL
+823 KKEINL

>member
-10 NKAFEKNILFL
+10 NKAFEKNILYL

-26 GASILGIFLFAI
+26 GSSILGIFLFAI
-38 LLFLLQKIGL
+38 LLFLLQEIGL
-48 LSAEN
+48 LSEEN

-71 ILSLNVEQINLLDFI
+71 IFSLNVEQNNLLDFI
-86 SRFAVTIFGI
+86 SRFTVTIFGI

-107 NFIYSRVEALRSGKG
+107 NFISSRVAALRSGKG

-128 HIVFF
+128 HIIFF

-150 SKEKK
+150 AKEKK
-155 TFVIVSNEEPLEV
+155 TFVIVSNEEPLTV
-168 IERINNSIVKI
+168 IERINSIVKI

-189 GFAWQRKLLDLVNL
+189 GFAWQKKLLDLVNL

-224 DCDVEVGKSF
+224 ECDVEVGKSF

-243 KKNPCSIVAEFHDD
+243 QKNPCSIVAEFHDD
-257 STSRLYL
+257 PTSRLYL

-269 EINKQHEKFGKDWE
+269 IIIKQREKFGKDWD
-283 APSIISSSNLESS
+283 APSIISSSNLESN

-325 DPNELKFKNLLKKYW
+325 DPNELKYKNLLKKYW
-340 GKGLKEINTVFDHII
+340 GKGIKEINTIFDHII
-355 VLGFYYYEDK
+355 VLGFYYNEDK

-397 QIINEF
+397 QIVNEF
-403 TKSSNQI
+403 NKTTNQI
-410 NKVKE
+410 SKVKV
-415 INPNFKTDDGDID
+415 INPNFQTDEGDID

-440 KYLQHMIQSFIGL
+440 KYLQRMINSFIDL

-458 LKSIKIFRQEVDE
+458 LKSIKIYRQEFDE
-471 SINDKKFLP
+471 SLKDKKFLP
-480 QKPDYKILENQDN
+480 QKPDYKILENQEN
-493 YPELG
+493 HPELG

-506 NSKQK
+506 NNKQK

-520 SNSILKSKIN
+520 TNSILKLKIN
-530 AGDFI
+530 PGDFI
-535 LNVITESDLAKFKNK
+535 LNVIAESDLAKFKNK
-550 SEDEYSFFSNTSK
+550 SEDEYSFFSNTS
-563 MAVKKFKDHVENLVK
+563 MMIVKKFKDHVEKLVK
-578 DKNDLIIVVKNYNNN
+578 DKNDLIIIVKNYNNN
-593 KIDFIKLS
+593 KIGFIKLNL
-601 FKDIEMHKNLI
+601 KDIEVHKDRI
-612 LSEFEKLKINRQKM
+612 LSEFKILKANRQKM
-626 ISNIHENYIVEQKNL
+626 ISNIYENYTVEQKNL
-641 DQFTKEMN
+641 EKFTKEMN
-649 TTTAQEYENNNCYIF
+649 TTTVQEYENSNCYIF
-664 INETSKKVQKFRDNP
+664 INETSKKIQKFRDNP

-706 MITEINGYRTK
+706 MIAEINGYRTK

-753 PKNAKLIDLLFG
+753 PKNTKLIDLLLG

-784 CELENYFQDKNE
+784 CELESYFQDQNE

-843 LEMVNHSQWLHI
+843 LETVNHSQWLHI

>member
-10 NKAFEKNILFL
+10 NKAFEKNILYL

-38 LLFLLQKIGL
+38 LLFLLQEIGL
-48 LSAEN
+48 LSEEN

-71 ILSLNVEQINLLDFI
+71 ILSLKVEQNNLLDFI
-86 SRFAVTIFGI
+86 SRFAVTVFGI

-107 NFIYSRVEALRSGKG
+107 TFIANKVETLRSGKS
-122 KIEEEN
+122 KIEEED
-128 HIVFF
+128 HIIFF

-138 LIPLIA
+138 LVPLIT
-144 ELCVAY
+144 ELSVAY
-150 SKEKK
+150 AKKKK
-155 TFVIVSNEEPLEV
+155 TFVIVSNEEPLAV
-168 IERINNSIVKI
+168 IERINSIVKI

-184 IVARK
+184 IVARR
-189 GFAWQRKLLDLVNL
+189 GFAWQGKTLDLVNL
-203 SKAKQVIILKP
+203 SKAKQIIILKP

-243 KKNPCSIVAEFHDD
+243 QKNPCSIVAEFHDD

-269 EINKQHEKFGKDWE
+269 IIIKQREKLGKDWD
-283 APSIISSSNLESS
+283 APSIISSSNLESN

-325 DPNELKFKNLLKKYW
+325 DPNELKYKNLLKKYW
-340 GKGLKEINTVFDHII
+340 GKGIKEINTIFDRII

-397 QIINEF
+397 QIVNELSK
-403 TKSSNQI
+403 TINQI
-410 NKVKE
+410 SKVKE
-415 INPNFKTDDGDID
+415 INPNFQTDEGDID

-440 KYLQHMIQSFIGL
+440 KYLQRMIHSFIDL

-458 LKSIKIFRQEVDE
+458 LKSIKIYRQEFDE
-471 SINDKKFLP
+471 NLKDKKFLP
-480 QKPDYKILENQDN
+480 QKPDYKILENQEN
-493 YPELG
+493 HPELG

-506 NSKQK
+506 NNKQK

-530 AGDFI
+530 PGDFI
-535 LNVITESDLAKFKNK
+535 LNVIAESDLAKFKNK
-550 SEDEYSFFSNTSK
+550 SEDEYSFFSNTST
-563 MAVKKFKDHVENLVK
+563 MIVKKFKDHVEKLVK
-578 DKNDLIIVVKNYNNN
+578 DKNDLIIIVKNYNNN

-601 FKDIEMHKNLI
+601 LKDIEVHKDLI
-612 LSEFEKLKINRQKM
+612 LSEFEILKENRQKM
-626 ISNIHENYIVEQKNL
+626 ISNIHENYTVEQKNL
-641 DQFTKEMN
+641 EQFTKEMS
-649 TTTAQEYENNNCYIF
+649 TTTVQEYENSNCYIF
-664 INETSKKVQKFRDNP
+664 INETSKQIQKFRDNP
-679 TEDHVMINNFIG
+679 TEDHVMINNIIG
-691 FSNLKHD
+691 FSNLKHN

-784 CELENYFQDKNE
+784 CELESYFQDKNE

-843 LEMVNHSQWLHI
+843 LETVNHSQWLHI

>member
-1 MWKYIKYRF
+1 MFKYIKYKF
-10 NKAFEKNILFL
+10 NKAFEKNILYL

-26 GASILGIFLFAI
+26 GISILGILLFAI
-38 LLFLLQKIGL
+38 LLFLLQTVGL
-48 LSAEN
+48 LSDEN

-71 ILSLNVEQINLLDFI
+71 ILSLSVEQNNLIDFI

-107 NFIYSRVEALRSGKG
+107 TFIANKVESLRSGKS

-138 LIPLIA
+138 LVPLIS

-150 SKEKK
+150 AKEKK
-155 TFVIVSNEEPLEV
+155 TFVIVSNEEPLRV
-168 IERINNSIVKI
+168 IERVNSIIKI

-189 GFAWQRKLLDLVNL
+189 GFAWQSKTLDLVNL
-203 SKAKQVIILKP
+203 SKAKQIIILKP
-214 DVGEKYVSEL
+214 DVGEKHTSEL

-243 KKNPCSIVAEFHDD
+243 QKNPCSIVAEFHDT
-257 STSRLYL
+257 STSNLYL
-264 NYCKD
+264 NYCEDIIKM
-269 EINKQHEKFGKDWE
+269 QREKLGKDWE
-283 APSIISSSNLESS
+283 APSIISSSSLESN
-296 LLSTCINT
+296 LLATCINT

-319 SEIYFV
+319 SEVYFV
-325 DPNELKFKNLLKKYW
+325 DPKEPKFASLLEKYW
-340 GKGLKEINTVFDHII
+340 GKGLKEINSIFDRII
-355 VLGFYYYEDK
+355 VLGFYYYDDK

-383 QENYG
+383 QKNYG
-388 LICIAEDED
+388 LVCIAEDED
-397 QIINEF
+397 QILSEL
-403 TKSSNQI
+403 TKEHNQT

-415 INPNFKTDDGDID
+415 INPNFQTDDEDID
-428 ILLFDF
+428 ILLFDHTT
-434 SSGKNI
+434 GKNI
-440 KYLQHMIQSFIGL
+440 EYLKHMIKSIIGL

-458 LKSIKIFRQEVDE
+458 LKGIKVFRQEVDE
-471 SINDKKFLP
+471 NINDKKFLP
-480 QKPDYKILENQDN
+480 QKPDYKILENQEN
-493 YPELG
+493 HPEIG
-498 LVFHVVKT
+498 LIFHVIRT
-506 NSKQK
+506 NNKEK

-530 AGDFI
+530 PGDII
-535 LNVITESDLAKFKNK
+535 LNVISESELAKFQNKN
-550 SEDEYSFFSNTSK
+550 EDECSFFSNNSNK
-563 MAVKKFKDHVENLVK
+563 VVKKFKDYVEKLIK
-578 DKNDLIIVVKNYNNN
+578 DKNDVIIIVKHYNSNE
-593 KIDFIKLS
+593 IDFIKLS
-601 FKDIEMHKNLI
+601 NKDVDKHKDLI
-612 LSEFEKLKINRQKM
+612 LSEFEKLKEKRQKM
-626 ISNIHENYIVEQKNL
+626 ISNIYENYIVEQKNL
-641 DQFTKEMN
+641 DKSVKEMSA
-649 TTTAQEYENNNCYIF
+649 TTVQQYENSNCYIF
-664 INETSKKVQKFRDNP
+664 INDNSKKIQKFRDNP
-679 TEDHVMINNFIG
+679 TEDHAMINNFIG

-717 KVLENYKNN
+717 RILENYKNN

-765 RIHTIKAHS
+765 RVHTIKAHS
-774 LVDDVLKTNF
+774 LADDELKTNF

-796 TLIGIIDYEFDKMQN
+796 TLIGIIDYDFDKMQN

-823 KKELIL
+823 KKEIVL

>member
-1 MWKYIKYRF
+1 MFKYIKYKF
-10 NKAFEKNILFL
+10 NKAFEKNILYL

-26 GASILGIFLFAI
+26 GISILGILLFAI
-38 LLFLLQKIGL
+38 LLFLLQTVGL
-48 LSAEN
+48 LSDEN

-71 ILSLNVEQINLLDFI
+71 ILSLSVEQNNLIDFI

-107 NFIYSRVEALRSGKG
+107 TFIANKVESLRSGKS

-138 LIPLIA
+138 LVPLIS

-150 SKEKK
+150 AKEKK
-155 TFVIVSNEEPLEV
+155 TFVIVSNEEPLRV
-168 IERINNSIVKI
+168 IERVNSIIKI

-189 GFAWQRKLLDLVNL
+189 GFAWQSKTLDLVNL
-203 SKAKQVIILKP
+203 SKAKQIIILKP
-214 DVGEKYVSEL
+214 DVGEKHTSEL

-243 KKNPCSIVAEFHDD
+243 QKNPCSIVAEFHDT
-257 STSRLYL
+257 STSNLYL
-264 NYCKD
+264 NYCEDIIKM
-269 EINKQHEKFGKDWE
+269 QREKLGKDWE
-283 APSIISSSNLESS
+283 APSIISSSSLESN
-296 LLSTCINT
+296 LLATCINT

-319 SEIYFV
+319 SEVYFV
-325 DPNELKFKNLLKKYW
+325 DPKEPKFASLLEKYW
-340 GKGLKEINTVFDHII
+340 GKGLKEINSIFDRII
-355 VLGFYYYEDK
+355 VLGFYYYDDK

-383 QENYG
+383 QKNYG
-388 LICIAEDED
+388 LVCIAEDED
-397 QIINEF
+397 QILSEL
-403 TKSSNQI
+403 TKEHNQT

-415 INPNFKTDDGDID
+415 INPNFQTDDEDID
-428 ILLFDF
+428 ILLFDHTT
-434 SSGKNI
+434 GKNI
-440 KYLQHMIQSFIGL
+440 EYLKHMIKSIIGL

-458 LKSIKIFRQEVDE
+458 LKGIKVFRQEVDE
-471 SINDKKFLP
+471 NINDKKFLP
-480 QKPDYKILENQDN
+480 QKSDYKTLENQEN
-493 YPELG
+493 HPEIG
-498 LVFHVVKT
+498 LIFHVIRT
-506 NSKQK
+506 NHKEK

-530 AGDFI
+530 PGDII
-535 LNVITESDLAKFKNK
+535 LNVIEESDLAKFQNKN
-550 SEDEYSFFSNTSK
+550 EDECSFFSNNSNK
-563 MAVKKFKDHVENLVK
+563 VAKKFKDYVEKLIK
-578 DKNDLIIVVKNYNNN
+578 DKNDLIIIVKHYNSNE
-593 KIDFIKLS
+593 IDFIKLS
-601 FKDIEMHKNLI
+601 NKDVDKHKNLI
-612 LSEFEKLKINRQKM
+612 LSEFEKLKEKRQKM
-626 ISNIHENYIVEQKNL
+626 ISNIYENYIVEQKNL
-641 DQFTKEMN
+641 DKSVKEMSA
-649 TTTAQEYENNNCYIF
+649 TTVQQYENSNCYIF
-664 INETSKKVQKFRDNP
+664 INDNSKKIQKFRDNP
-679 TEDHVMINNFIG
+679 TEDHAMINNFIG

-698 NQKISDHS
+698 SQKISDHS

-717 KVLENYKNN
+717 RILENYKNN

-765 RIHTIKAHS
+765 RVHTIKAHS
-774 LVDDVLKTNF
+774 LADDELKTNF

-796 TLIGIIDYEFDKMQN
+796 TLIGIIDYDFDKMQN

-823 KKELIL
+823 KKEIVL

>member
-10 NKAFEKNILFL
+10 NKAFEKNILYL

-26 GASILGIFLFAI
+26 GASALGIFSFAI
-38 LLFLLQKIGL
+38 LLFLLQEIGL
-48 LSAEN
+48 LSEDN
-53 IFLQTLWY
+53 IFLQILWNT
-61 VFRLFYDQNA
+61 FTLFYDENA
-71 ILSLNVEQINLLDFI
+71 ILDLSVKENNFIDFI
-86 SRFAVTIFGI
+86 SKFAVTIFGI

-107 NFIYSRVEALRSGKG
+107 TFIAHRVEALRSGKG

-128 HIVFF
+128 HIIFF

-138 LIPLIA
+138 LIPLIT

-150 SKEKK
+150 AKEKK
-155 TFVIVSNEEPLEV
+155 TFVIVSNNEPLTV
-168 IERINNSIVKI
+168 IERINSIVKI

-189 GFAWQRKLLDLVNL
+189 GFAWQKKILDLVNL
-203 SKAKQVIILKP
+203 SKAKQIIILKP
-214 DVGEKYVSEL
+214 DVGEEYVSEL

-234 TYLIANENW
+234 TFLIANENW
-243 KKNPCSIVAEFHDD
+243 QKNPCSIVAEFHDP
-257 STSRLYL
+257 STSHLYL

-269 EINKQHEKFGKDWE
+269 IINKQHEKIGKDWE
-283 APSIISSSNLESS
+283 APSIISSSNLKSN
-296 LLSTCINT
+296 LLSQCINT

-319 SEIYFV
+319 SEVYFV
-325 DPNELKFKNLLKKYW
+325 DSNQLKYKDLKKYW
-340 GKGLKEINTVFDHII
+340 GKGLKEINSIFDRII
-355 VLGFYYYEDK
+355 VLGFYYYENK
-365 YDNTWNRIFLNTS
+365 YDQTWNRIFLNTP

-397 QIINEF
+397 QIVNELTKIN
-403 TKSSNQI
+403 NQI
-410 NKVKE
+410 SKIKK
-415 INPNFKTDDGDID
+415 INPNFQTDDGDID
-428 ILLFDF
+428 ILLFDY
-434 SSGKNI
+434 SSEKNI
-440 KYLQHMIQSFIGL
+440 EYLKHIIQSMIGL

-458 LKSIKIFRQEVDE
+458 LKSIKIFRQEVNE
-471 SINDKKFLP
+471 SFMDKKFLP
-480 QKPDYKILENQDN
+480 QNPDYKILENQVN
-493 YPELG
+493 HPELG
-498 LVFHVVKT
+498 LIFHVVKT

-520 SNSILKSKIN
+520 KNSVLKSSVHP
-530 AGDFI
+530 GDFI
-535 LNVITESDLAKFKNK
+535 LNIITKSDLTKFKNK
-550 SEDEYSFFSNTSK
+550 NEDEYSFFSNTPE
-563 MAVKKFKDHVENLVK
+563 MIPKKFKDHVEKLIK
-578 DKNDLIIVVKNYNNN
+578 DKNDLIIIVKRYKNK

-601 FKDIEMHKNLI
+601 LEDIELHKDKI
-612 LSEFEKLKINRQKM
+612 LSEFEKLKENRKKM
-626 ISNIHENYIVEQKNL
+626 ISNIYENCTLEQKNL
-641 DQFTKEMN
+641 ERFTKEMDI
-649 TTTAQEYENNNCYIF
+649 TSVQEYEKCNCYIF
-664 INETSKKVQKFRDNP
+664 INETSKQIQKFRDNP
-679 TEDHVMINNFIG
+679 TEDHTMINNFIG
-691 FSNLKHD
+691 FSNLRND

-706 MITEINGYRTK
+706 MITDINGYRTK

-740 SIISKYISSATFD
+740 SIISKYLSAATFD
-753 PKNAKLIDLLFG
+753 AKNAKLIDLLFS

-774 LVDDVLKTNF
+774 LTDEILKTTF

-796 TLIGIIDYEFDKMQN
+796 TLIGIIDYEFDNQKK

-823 KKELIL
+823 KKEVIL

>member
-10 NKAFEKNILFL
+10 NKAFEKNILYL

-26 GASILGIFLFAI
+26 GASIVGIFLFAI
-38 LLFLLQKIGL
+38 LLFLLQTLGL
-48 LSAEN
+48 LSDEN

-71 ILSLNVEQINLLDFI
+71 ILSLSVEQNNLLDFI

-107 NFIYSRVEALRSGKG
+107 TFIANKVEALRSGKG

-128 HIVFF
+128 HIIFF

-138 LIPLIA
+138 LVPLIS

-150 SKEKK
+150 AKEKK
-155 TFVIVSNEEPLEV
+155 TFVIVSNEEPLKV
-168 IERINNSIVKI
+168 IDRVNSIIKI

-189 GFAWQRKLLDLVNL
+189 GFAWQSKTLDLVNL
-203 SKAKQVIILKP
+203 SKAKQIIILKP
-214 DVGEKYVSEL
+214 DVGEINTSEL

-243 KKNPCSIVAEFHDD
+243 QKNPCSIVAEFHD
-257 STSRLYL
+257 TSSSHLYL

-269 EINKQHEKFGKDWE
+269 IIKEQREKFGKDWE
-283 APSIISSSNLESS
+283 APSIISSASLESNL
-296 LLSTCINT
+296 LATCINT

-319 SEIYFV
+319 SEVYFV
-325 DPNELKFKNLLKKYW
+325 DPKESKFANLLEKYW
-340 GKGLKEINTVFDHII
+340 GKGLKEINSIFNHII

-383 QENYG
+383 QKNYG
-388 LICIAEDED
+388 LVCIAEDED
-397 QIINEF
+397 QILSELS
-403 TKSSNQI
+403 KEHNQI
-410 NKVKE
+410 NNVKE
-415 INPNFKTDDGDID
+415 INPNFQTDDQDID
-428 ILLFDF
+428 ILLFDHTT
-434 SSGKNI
+434 GKNI
-440 KYLQHMIQSFIGL
+440 QYLKHMIHSIISL

-458 LKSIKIFRQEVDE
+458 LKSIKVFRQEVDE
-471 SINDKKFLP
+471 NTNDKNFLP
-480 QKPDYKILENQDN
+480 KKPDYRILENQEN
-493 YPELG
+493 RPELG
-498 LVFHVVKT
+498 LIFHVIKT

-520 SNSILKSKIN
+520 KNSILKSKIN
-530 AGDFI
+530 PGDTI
-535 LNVITESDLAKFKNK
+535 LNIIKESDLTKFQNKN
-550 SEDEYSFFSNTSK
+550 EDEYSFFSTSSNVV
-563 MAVKKFKDHVENLVK
+563 VKKFKEYTEKLVK
-578 DKNDLIIVVKNYNNN
+578 DKNDLIIILKRFDSN

-601 FKDIEMHKNLI
+601 SKEVDKHKSLI
-612 LSEFEKLKINRQKM
+612 LTEFEKLKENRQKM
-626 ISNIHENYIVEQKNL
+626 ISNIYENYTVEEKDLELSVKN
-641 DQFTKEMN
+641 MN
-649 TTTAQEYENNNCYIF
+649 TTTVQQYENSNCYIF
-664 INETSKKVQKFRDNP
+664 INESSKKIQKFRDNP
-679 TEDHVMINNFIG
+679 TEDHIMINNFVG

-706 MITEINGYRTK
+706 MITEVNGYRTK
-717 KVLENYKNN
+717 TILENYKNK

-753 PKNAKLIDLLFG
+753 SKNAKLIDLLFG
-765 RIHTIKAHS
+765 RVHTIKAHS
-774 LVDDVLKTNF
+774 LVDDELKTNF
-784 CELENYFQDKNE
+784 SELENYFQDKNE
-796 TLIGIIDYEFDKMQN
+796 TLIGIIDYDFDKMQN

-823 KKELIL
+823 KKEINL

>member
-10 NKAFEKNILFL
+10 NKAFEKNILYL

-26 GASILGIFLFAI
+26 GASIVGIFLFAI
-38 LLFLLQKIGL
+38 LLFLLQTLGL
-48 LSAEN
+48 LSDEN

-71 ILSLNVEQINLLDFI
+71 ILSLSVEQNNLLDFI

-107 NFIYSRVEALRSGKG
+107 TFIANKVEALRSGKG

-128 HIVFF
+128 HIIFF

-138 LIPLIA
+138 LVPLIS

-150 SKEKK
+150 AKEKK
-155 TFVIVSNEEPLEV
+155 TFVIVSNEEPLKV
-168 IERINNSIVKI
+168 IDRVNSIIKI

-189 GFAWQRKLLDLVNL
+189 GFAWQSKTLDLVNL
-203 SKAKQVIILKP
+203 SKAKQIIILKP
-214 DVGEKYVSEL
+214 DVGEINTSEL

-243 KKNPCSIVAEFHDD
+243 QKNPCSIVAEFHD
-257 STSRLYL
+257 TSSSNLYL

-269 EINKQHEKFGKDWE
+269 IIKEQREKFGKDWE
-283 APSIISSSNLESS
+283 APSIISSSSLESN
-296 LLSTCINT
+296 LLATCINT

-319 SEIYFV
+319 SEVYFV
-325 DPNELKFKNLLKKYW
+325 DPKESKFANLLEKYW
-340 GKGLKEINTVFDHII
+340 GKGLKEINSIFNHII

-383 QENYG
+383 QKNYG
-388 LICIAEDED
+388 LVCIAEDED
-397 QIINEF
+397 QILSELS
-403 TKSSNQI
+403 KEHNQI

-415 INPNFKTDDGDID
+415 INPNFQTDDQDID
-428 ILLFDF
+428 ILLFDHTT
-434 SSGKNI
+434 GKNI
-440 KYLQHMIQSFIGL
+440 QYLKHMIHSIISL

-458 LKSIKIFRQEVDE
+458 LKSIKVFRQDVDE
-471 SINDKKFLP
+471 NTNDKNFLP
-480 QKPDYKILENQDN
+480 QKPDYRILENQEN
-493 YPELG
+493 RPELG
-498 LVFHVVKT
+498 LIFHVIKT

-520 SNSILKSKIN
+520 KNSILKSKIN
-530 AGDFI
+530 SGDII
-535 LNVITESDLAKFKNK
+535 LNIIKESDLTKFQNKN
-550 SEDEYSFFSNTSK
+550 EDEYSFISSSSNIV
-563 MAVKKFKDHVENLVK
+563 VKKFKEHTEKLVK
-578 DKNDLIIVVKNYNNN
+578 DKNDLIIILKRFDSN

-601 FKDIEMHKNLI
+601 SKEVDKHKSLI
-612 LSEFEKLKINRQKM
+612 LVEFEKLKENRQKM
-626 ISNIHENYIVEQKNL
+626 ISNIYENYTVEEKDL
-641 DQFTKEMN
+641 ELSVKDMN
-649 TTTAQEYENNNCYIF
+649 TTTVQQYENSNCYIF
-664 INETSKKVQKFRDNP
+664 INESSKKIQKFRDNP
-679 TEDHVMINNFIG
+679 TEDHIMINNFVG

-706 MITEINGYRTK
+706 MITEVNGYRTK
-717 KVLENYKNN
+717 TILENYKNK

-753 PKNAKLIDLLFG
+753 SKNAKLIDLLFG
-765 RIHTIKAHS
+765 RVHTIKAHS
-774 LVDDVLKTNF
+774 LVDEELKTNF
-784 CELENYFQDKNE
+784 SELENYFQGKNE
-796 TLIGIIDYEFDKMQN
+796 TLIGIIDYDFDKMQN

-823 KKELIL
+823 KKEINL

>member
-10 NKAFEKNILFL
+10 NKAFEKNILYL

-26 GASILGIFLFAI
+26 GASLAGIFLFAI
-38 LLFLLQKIGL
+38 LLFLLQTLGL
-48 LSAEN
+48 LSDEN

-61 VFRLFYDQNA
+61 VFKLFYDQNA
-71 ILSLNVEQINLLDFI
+71 ILSLNVEQNNLLDFI

-107 NFIYSRVEALRSGKG
+107 TFIANKVEALRSGKS

-138 LIPLIA
+138 LVPLIS

-150 SKEKK
+150 AKEKK
-155 TFVIVSNEEPLEV
+155 TFVIVSNEEPLKV
-168 IERINNSIVKI
+168 IDRVNSIIKI

-189 GFAWQRKLLDLVNL
+189 GFAWQSKTLDLVNL
-203 SKAKQVIILKP
+203 SKAKQIIILKP
-214 DVGEKYVSEL
+214 DVGEINTSEL

-243 KKNPCSIVAEFHDD
+243 QKNPCSIVAEFHD
-257 STSRLYL
+257 TSSSNLYL

-269 EINKQHEKFGKDWE
+269 IIKEQREKLGKDWE
-283 APSIISSSNLESS
+283 APSIISSSSLESN
-296 LLSTCINT
+296 LLATCINT

-319 SEIYFV
+319 SEVYFV
-325 DPNELKFKNLLKKYW
+325 DPKESKFANLLEKYW
-340 GKGLKEINTVFDHII
+340 GKGLKEINSIFNHII
-355 VLGFYYYEDK
+355 VLGFYYYDDK

-383 QENYG
+383 QKNYG
-388 LICIAEDED
+388 LVCIAEDED
-397 QIINEF
+397 QILSELS
-403 TKSSNQI
+403 KEHNQI

-415 INPNFKTDDGDID
+415 INPNFQTDDQDIN
-428 ILLFDF
+428 ILLFDHTA
-434 SSGKNI
+434 GKNI
-440 KYLQHMIQSFIGL
+440 QYLKHMIQSIVSL

-458 LKSIKIFRQEVDE
+458 LKSIKVFRQDVDE
-471 SINDKKFLP
+471 NTNDKNFLP
-480 QKPDYKILENQDN
+480 QKPDYRILENQEN
-493 YPELG
+493 HPELG
-498 LVFHVVKT
+498 LIFHVVKT
-506 NSKQK
+506 NGKQK

-520 SNSILKSKIN
+520 KNSILNSKIN
-530 AGDFI
+530 PGDII
-535 LNVITESDLAKFKNK
+535 LNIMKESDLAKFQNKN
-550 SEDEYSFFSNTSK
+550 EDEYSFISSSSNIV
-563 MAVKKFKDHVENLVK
+563 VKKFKEYAEKLIK
-578 DKNDLIIVVKNYNNN
+578 DKNDLIIILKRFNNN

-601 FKDIEMHKNLI
+601 SKEVDKHKNLI
-612 LSEFEKLKINRQKM
+612 LNEFEKLKENRQKM
-626 ISNIHENYIVEQKNL
+626 ISNIYENYSVEEKNL
-641 DQFTKEMN
+641 EQSVKNMN
-649 TTTAQEYENNNCYIF
+649 TTTVQQYENSNCYIF
-664 INETSKKVQKFRDNP
+664 INETSKKIQKFRDNP

-706 MITEINGYRTK
+706 MITEVNGYRTK
-717 KVLENYKNN
+717 TILENYKNK

-753 PKNAKLIDLLFG
+753 PKNARLIDLLFG

-774 LVDDVLKTNF
+774 LVDDELKSNF
-784 CELENYFQDKNE
+784 SELENYFQDKNE
-796 TLIGIIDYEFDKMQN
+796 TLIGIIDYDFDKMQN

-823 KKELIL
+823 KKEINL

>member
-10 NKAFEKNILFL
+10 NKAFEKNILYL

-38 LLFLLQKIGL
+38 LLFLLQTLGL
-48 LSAEN
+48 LSEEN

-71 ILSLNVEQINLLDFI
+71 ILSLNVEQNNLLDFI

-107 NFIYSRVEALRSGKG
+107 TFIANKVEALRSGKG

-128 HIVFF
+128 HIIFF

-138 LIPLIA
+138 LVPLIS

-150 SKEKK
+150 AKEKK
-155 TFVIVSNEEPLEV
+155 TFVIVSNEEPLKV
-168 IERINNSIVKI
+168 IDRVNSIIKI

-189 GFAWQRKLLDLVNL
+189 GFAWQSKTLDLVNL
-203 SKAKQVIILKP
+203 SKAKQIIILKP
-214 DVGEKYVSEL
+214 DVGEINTSEL

-243 KKNPCSIVAEFHDD
+243 QKNPCSIVAEFHD
-257 STSRLYL
+257 TSSSNLYL

-269 EINKQHEKFGKDWE
+269 IIKEQREKFGKDWE
-283 APSIISSSNLESS
+283 APSIISSSSLESN
-296 LLSTCINT
+296 LLATCINT

-319 SEIYFV
+319 SEVYFV
-325 DPNELKFKNLLKKYW
+325 DPKEPKFANLLEKYW
-340 GKGLKEINTVFDHII
+340 GKGLKEINSIFNHII

-383 QENYG
+383 QKNYG
-388 LICIAEDED
+388 LVCIAEDED
-397 QIINEF
+397 QILSELS
-403 TKSSNQI
+403 KEHNQI

-415 INPNFKTDDGDID
+415 INPNFQTDDQDID
-428 ILLFDF
+428 ILLFDHTT
-434 SSGKNI
+434 GKNI
-440 KYLQHMIQSFIGL
+440 QYLKHMIQSIISL

-458 LKSIKIFRQEVDE
+458 LKSIKVFRQDVDE
-471 SINDKKFLP
+471 NTNDKNFLP
-480 QKPDYKILENQDN
+480 QKPDYRILENQEN
-493 YPELG
+493 RPELG
-498 LVFHVVKT
+498 LIFHVIKT

-520 SNSILKSKIN
+520 KNSILKSKIN
-530 AGDFI
+530 PGDII
-535 LNVITESDLAKFKNK
+535 LNIIKESDLTKFQNKN
-550 SEDEYSFFSNTSK
+550 EDEYSFFSSSSNVV
-563 MAVKKFKDHVENLVK
+563 VKKFKEYTEKLVK
-578 DKNDLIIVVKNYNNN
+578 DKNDLIIILKRFDNN

-601 FKDIEMHKNLI
+601 SKEVDKHKSLI
-612 LSEFEKLKINRQKM
+612 LTEFEKLKENRQKM
-626 ISNIHENYIVEQKNL
+626 ISNIYENYTVEEKNL
-641 DQFTKEMN
+641 EQSVKDMN
-649 TTTAQEYENNNCYIF
+649 TTTVQQYENSNCYIF
-664 INETSKKVQKFRDNP
+664 INESSKKIQKFRDNP
-679 TEDHVMINNFIG
+679 TEDHIMINNFVG

-706 MITEINGYRTK
+706 MITEVNGYRTK
-717 KVLENYKNN
+717 TILENYKNK

-753 PKNAKLIDLLFG
+753 SKNAKLIDLLFG

-774 LVDDVLKTNF
+774 LVDEELKTNF
-784 CELENYFQDKNE
+784 SELENYFQDKNE
-796 TLIGIIDYEFDKMQN
+796 TLIGIIDYDFNKMQN

-823 KKELIL
+823 KKEIVL

>member
-1 MWKYIKYRF
+1 MWRFIKYRF
-10 NKAFEKNILFL
+10 NKAFEKNILYL

-38 LLFLLQKIGL
+38 LLFLLQTLGL
-48 LSAEN
+48 LSEEN

-71 ILSLNVEQINLLDFI
+71 ILSLNVEQNNLLDFI
-86 SRFAVTIFGI
+86 SRFAVTVFGI

-107 NFIYSRVEALRSGKG
+107 TFIANKVEALRSGKG

-128 HIVFF
+128 HIIFF

-138 LIPLIA
+138 LVPLIS

-150 SKEKK
+150 AKEKK
-155 TFVIVSNEEPLEV
+155 TFVIVSNEEPLKV
-168 IERINNSIVKI
+168 IDRVNSIIKI

-189 GFAWQRKLLDLVNL
+189 GFAWQSKTLDLVNL
-203 SKAKQVIILKP
+203 SKAKQIIILKP
-214 DVGEKYVSEL
+214 DVGEINTSEL

-243 KKNPCSIVAEFHDD
+243 QKNPCSIVAEFHD
-257 STSRLYL
+257 TSSSNLYL

-269 EINKQHEKFGKDWE
+269 IIKEQREKFGKDWE
-283 APSIISSSNLESS
+283 APSIISSSSLESN
-296 LLSTCINT
+296 LLATCINT

-319 SEIYFV
+319 SEVYFV
-325 DPNELKFKNLLKKYW
+325 DPKEPKFANLLEKYW
-340 GKGLKEINTVFDHII
+340 GKGLKEINSIFNHII

-383 QENYG
+383 QKNYG
-388 LICIAEDED
+388 LVCIAEDED
-397 QIINEF
+397 QILSELS
-403 TKSSNQI
+403 KEHNQI

-415 INPNFKTDDGDID
+415 INPNFQTDDQDID
-428 ILLFDF
+428 ILLFDHTT
-434 SSGKNI
+434 GKNI
-440 KYLQHMIQSFIGL
+440 QYLKHMIQSIISL

-458 LKSIKIFRQEVDE
+458 LKSIKVFRHDVDE
-471 SINDKKFLP
+471 NTNDKNFLP
-480 QKPDYKILENQDN
+480 QKPDYRILENQEN
-493 YPELG
+493 RPELG
-498 LVFHVVKT
+498 LIFHVIKT

-520 SNSILKSKIN
+520 KNSILKSKIN
-530 AGDFI
+530 PGDII
-535 LNVITESDLAKFKNK
+535 LNIIKESDLTKFQNKN
-550 SEDEYSFFSNTSK
+550 EDEYSFFSTSSNVV
-563 MAVKKFKDHVENLVK
+563 VKKFKEYTEKLVK
-578 DKNDLIIVVKNYNNN
+578 DKNDLIIILKRFDNN

-601 FKDIEMHKNLI
+601 SKEVDKHKSLI
-612 LSEFEKLKINRQKM
+612 LTEFEKLKENRQKM
-626 ISNIHENYIVEQKNL
+626 ISNIYENYTVEEKNL
-641 DQFTKEMN
+641 EQSVKDMN
-649 TTTAQEYENNNCYIF
+649 TTTVQQYENSNCYIF
-664 INETSKKVQKFRDNP
+664 INESSKKIQKFRDNP
-679 TEDHVMINNFIG
+679 TEDHIMINNFVG

-706 MITEINGYRTK
+706 MITEVNGYRTK
-717 KVLENYKNN
+717 TILENYKNK

-753 PKNAKLIDLLFG
+753 SKNAKLIDLLFG

-774 LVDDVLKTNF
+774 LVDEELKTNF
-784 CELENYFQDKNE
+784 SELENYFQDKNE
-796 TLIGIIDYEFDKMQN
+796 TLIGIIDYDFNKMQN

-823 KKELIL
+823 KKEIVL